1 LFYTYFLKVLLKPT
15 QRRRKRR
22 VRFSED
28 NVNTTYKQLANKTNA
43 DIHGNLAFYLSDVDD
58 SDLQME

>member
-15 QRRRKRR
+15 QRPRKRR

-28 NVNTTYKQLANKTNA
+28 DVNTTYKPLANKNNA
-43 DIHGNLAFYLSDVDD
+43 DTHGNSASYLSDVDD